1 METQMYKF
9 AEDSNAAKT
18 PWYTTVGD
26 HLKKYKKEYGGAA
39 IGAVA
44 GVPNGI
50 AISNTLGLSPTE
62 KVITIIASSAAMGGL
77 GSHVMGKSAAEEGN
91 PRENPA
97 PKGKTDKPWYSKT
110 WDSIVSGAKATGE
123 HLSNNRWTYLGGAGG
138 AVAGGA
144 GGMVAGDV
152 FNMTPAEK
160 LTTVIALSLAG
171 GATGAVVGSKYN
183 PTKGNKQ

>member
-1 METQMYKF
+1 MYKF
-9 AEDSNAAKT
+9 AEDTNPAKT
-18 PWYTTVGD
+18 SWYNAVGD
-26 HLKKYKKEYGGAA
+26 HFKRHGKKYGGAA

-44 GVPNGI
+44 GVPTGI

-77 GSHVMGKSAAEEGN
+77 GSHVMDKYAAEDAKPE
-91 PRENPA
+91 ENPD
-97 PKGKTDKPWYSKT
+97 PKAKSDEKPWYNKA
-110 WDSIVSGAKATGE
+110 WDGIVSGAKATGK
-123 HLSNNRWTYLGGAGG
+123 HLSDNRWTYLGGAGG

-183 PTKGNKQ
+183 PPAKGK